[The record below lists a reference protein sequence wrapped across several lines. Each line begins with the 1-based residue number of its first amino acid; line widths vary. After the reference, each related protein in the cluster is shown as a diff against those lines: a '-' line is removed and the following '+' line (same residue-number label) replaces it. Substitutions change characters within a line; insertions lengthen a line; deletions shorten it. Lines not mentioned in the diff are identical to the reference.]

1 MAAKR
6 STLFTSPISLA
17 DFVFR
22 LAFFAVA
29 PFAIV
34 VVAQLFPVRGALIDV
49 GLALLVFVSSEAAHR
64 LARWWS
70 PVPVGSRIRMGGF
83 VVDVTEVKG
92 DGIQLT
98 VDQTIEVEGA
108 GRPAVVARGLYRFYR

>member
-1 MAAKR
+1 MLGGGSTPLPGRAVPPVHPLTEPERREHRAAPTSATPSSMAAKR
-6 STLFTSPISLA
+6 STLFTSPVSFA

-64 LARWWS
+64 LARRW
-70 PVPVGSRIRMGGF
+70 RA
-83 VVDVTEVKG
+83 VDLLISQALEF
-92 DGIQLT
+92 
-98 VDQTIEVEGA
+98 E
-108 GRPAVVARGLYRFYR
+108 